1 MNINLKN
8 LNIDLYTQILQ
19 NKKKLE
25 TKDRDTIIIPEF
37 VDKIIYVHY
46 GLSNLTV
53 NKHSAVNYESG
64 VYATDD
70 KDGSV
75 SFTVNSS
82 AVNTAAAGTYYATYS
97 AVDAAGNTSGNFSNS
112 EMSA

>member
-46 GLSNLTV
+46 GLSNFKKVKITDEMIGTRLGQYVFTRKTC
-53 NKHSAVNYESG
+53 KHKVKKVAKTKKV
-64 VYATDD
+64 
-70 KDGSV
+70 KK
-75 SFTVNSS
+75 
-82 AVNTAAAGTYYATYS
+82 
-97 AVDAAGNTSGNFSNS
+97 
-112 EMSA
+112 